1 MSRSSKT
8 LLGRERLVDENPV
21 IYKVLKAR
29 NQTKEQ
35 NLKQT
40 TTKSE
45 LFLPV
50 LAFLGLV
57 DFGVFQEKL
66 VEGVLKGV

>member
-21 IYKVLKAR
+21 IYKVLKER

-40 TTKSE
+40 TTKKVSG
-45 LFLPV
+45 FYQCWP
-50 LAFLGLV
+50 F
-57 DFGVFQEKL
+57 
-66 VEGVLKGV
+66 

>member
-40 TTKSE
+40 TTKKVSCFYQYWP
-45 LFLPV
+45 L
-50 LAFLGLV
+50 
-57 DFGVFQEKL
+57 
-66 VEGVLKGV
+66 